1 MAMQRRMQVKHR
13 DVFPEGAYLVGEV
26 EPVADYNAQPRPDGS
41 RPQATDPESGL
52 LVWSVPVLD
61 ADPEAGK
68 RDKTVTVKVSAKV
81 QPVPPENTSG
91 SPFTLVEF
99 TGLTAT
105 AWIDDNGARPRLA
118 WSLRATGIVEPG
130 TRTGAATDDAKP
142 DARPDSKAASA
153 VEGKPGSKAV
163 A

>member
-1 MAMQRRMQVKHR
+1 MPVQHSE
-13 DVFPEGAYLVGEV
+13 VFPHGAYLVGEV
-26 EPVADYNAQPRPDGS
+26 QPVSDFNAQPRPDGS

-91 SPFTLVEF
+91 TPFTLIEF
-99 TGLTAT
+99 TDLTAT
-105 AWIDDNGARPRLA
+105 AWIDDNGPRPRLA
-118 WSLRATGIVEPG
+118 WSFRASGLTAPG
-130 TRTGAATDDAKP
+130 E
-142 DARPDSKAASA
+142 ARKSAAST
-153 VEGKPGSKAV
+153 GKAV